1 MVDSAAQ
8 PAIPVY
14 QKLLNRTFIGFLI
27 AAFLAAFNDQ
37 CIHASAMFFAI
48 RTETLT
54 PGTAITLMPILFFL
68 PWAIFCTLAAY
79 LSDRYSKRTM
89 MIVWKGTE
97 IVIAFIALVG
107 FYLGEHRPFAGA
119 EHFGAWAV
127 LSCVFLM
134 GSHSAFYV
142 PNKYG
147 VLPEIFPIHLLSR
160 ANGFVEMASFLAV
173 ILGATIGGFLSD
185 ERFFKGHET
194 YIGLFLL
201 ATSTIGF
208 LCALMIAPMKPAN
221 PNRAFPGWNPLKL
234 YQPLVQDLKMLFSL
248 RSRRLAL
255 CSIAFFTFMTVYM
268 RGVMYMH
275 GESQNPIWSE
285 LKTSI
290 VVGVVALGVGI
301 GSPLAGYLS
310 GGKLELGMVTT
321 GTLGLAGFSV
331 CAAFGVLLH
340 SFIGDWILD
349 GSLIAIGFFSGF
361 YVLPMYTLLQFRAPK
376 GGKGATIAA
385 SNFLNVTGA
394 ILASLLFWG
403 LQVSMHA
410 AGLAPSVHPEN
421 LKLRD
426 GTLLQG
432 TLTRLQPVGSIEITG
447 FEVELDNNRGKFNG
461 DVDKGEFV
469 TDKGETPGLLLVQQ
483 IPAAQVGQ
491 HQRFIVARGKGV
503 AVGEGAILS
512 TYRIRSKSTGRNA
525 IYVHIRLASDPLPKI
540 YDNQDIPAYLFLG
553 GTILSIIVLVLLVWQ
568 LPDLFA
574 RQRIWLHA
582 LGRYKTTLVNSKY
595 LPETGPVL
603 LITDGQSSR
612 DVGDIHA
619 CCDRQVYE
627 LEGQESTLHEDL
639 KQAEFAF
646 KHDDLILIKT
656 SSPTLAALLAKLREL
671 RPDLVL
677 LPVKHF
683 AKNGG
688 RKVKVTFHEGLPA
701 TAAPEQIEQALIET
715 EA

>member
-1 MVDSAAQ
+1 MSMAESAAQ

-89 MIVWKGTE
+89 MIIWKGTE
-97 IVIAFIALVG
+97 IVIALIALLG

-221 PNRAFPGWNPLKL
+221 PNRAFPGWSPLKL
-234 YQPLVQDLKMLFSL
+234 YQPLVQDLRMLFSL

-321 GTLGLAGFSV
+321 GTLGLAGFSI

-340 SFIGDWILD
+340 SLIGDWVLD

-410 AGLAPSVHPEN
+410 AGFAPSVNPQDFR
-421 LKLRD
+421 LRD
-426 GTLLQG
+426 GTVLQG
-432 TLTRLQPVGSIEITG
+432 TLARLEPPGSIEITG
-447 FEVELDNNRGKFNG
+447 FEISRDDGKSKHSANTAHGDFPGSLDSKVNP
-461 DVDKGEFV
+461 DEQQGEASRY
-469 TDKGETPGLLLVQQ
+469 L
-483 IPAAQVGQ
+483 I
-491 HQRFIVARGKGV
+491 ARGKGV
-503 AVGEGAILS
+503 AIGQKVIVS
-512 TYRIRSKSTGRNA
+512 TYRIRSKSTGRNTLYFHLRHA
-525 IYVHIRLASDPLPKI
+525 DDPLPKV
-540 YDNQDIPAYLFLG
+540 YDNQNIPAYLFLG
-553 GTILSIIVLVLLVWQ
+553 GTILSIIVLLLLVWQ

-582 LGRYKTTLVNSKY
+582 LGRYKTTLVNAKY

-603 LITDGQSSR
+603 LITDGQSNR

-627 LEGQESTLHEDL
+627 LEGQEATLHEDL

-656 SSPTLAALLAKLREL
+656 SATTLAPLLAKLREL

-688 RKVKVTFHEGLPA
+688 RKVKVTFHEGLPT
-701 TAAPEQIEQALIET
+701 TAGLEQIEQALIET